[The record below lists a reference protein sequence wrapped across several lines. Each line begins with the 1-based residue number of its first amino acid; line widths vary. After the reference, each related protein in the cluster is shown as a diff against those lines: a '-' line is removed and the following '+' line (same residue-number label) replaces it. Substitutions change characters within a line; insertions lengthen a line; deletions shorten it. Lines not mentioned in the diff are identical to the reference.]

1 MAHIKKQRGKWIVE
15 IQRKGYPRVYKSF
28 VDLKMARKFGRDI
41 ESQMDRNVFEDYSGA
56 RGTSLREVLV
66 RYRDE
71 KTVNKKSVKEE
82 TNTINFLI
90 NHKIALNSLM
100 TLR

>member
-41 ESQMDRNVFEDYSGA
+41 ESQMDRNVF
-56 RGTSLREVLV
+56 
-66 RYRDE
+66 
-71 KTVNKKSVKEE
+71 
-82 TNTINFLI
+82 
-90 NHKIALNSLM
+90 
-100 TLR
+100 